1 MRNLRDYA
9 VITAGYW
16 VFTLTDGAMRTLVLF
31 YLHQLGY
38 TPLEVVSLFLLYEV
52 FGVVTNLVGGWIGA
66 RFGLKSTLFSGLGLQ
81 VIACSLL
88 AARADSLTVPLV
100 LLAQALSGIAKDLT
114 KMSSKSYIKLVV
126 PPSDSTGLMK
136 WVAILTGSKNALKGI
151 GFLLGGVL
159 LETAGF
165 RNSNIGMATALTAM
179 IAISFAML
187 PRAAGR
193 SKAKVSLAEV
203 ISRDARINWLSAARL
218 FLFGSRDVWFVFA
231 LPIFL
236 SVDLGWSYSQSSG
249 FLAAWII
256 GYGIVQAF
264 APAYV
269 GGTRDR
275 RSAPTAR
282 RVMAWTALLVVPTGG
297 IAAALHGGF
306 DPATYLVLGLVL
318 FGIVFATNSAM
329 HSYLI
334 IRYADGDKVSLSVG
348 FYYMANAVGRL
359 SGTILSGAM
368 FQWAGTGRA
377 GLVAC
382 LLTSVGF
389 ALASSLL
396 CVPLHRAEQRRDSAP
411 ELAGASARSATGDT

>member
-9 VITAGYW
+9 VITASYW

-52 FGVVTNLVGGWIGA
+52 FGVVTNFVGGWIGA
-66 RFGLKSTLFSGLGLQ
+66 RFGLRSTLFSGLGLQ
-81 VIACSLL
+81 VVACLLL
-88 AARADSLTVPLV
+88 AARAESLTVPLV

-126 PPSDSTGLMK
+126 PQSDSSGLMK

-151 GFLLGGVL
+151 GLLLGGIL
-159 LETAGF
+159 LETVGF
-165 RNSNIGMATALTAM
+165 RSANIGMATALVLA
-179 IAISFAML
+179 IAVSFAML

-193 SKAKVSLAEV
+193 SQSKVSFAQM
-203 ISRDARINWLSAARL
+203 ISRDARINWLSAGRL

-236 SVDLGWSYSQSSG
+236 SVNLGWSSSLASG

-264 APAYV
+264 APVYV
-269 GGTRDR
+269 GGKVDG

-282 RVMAWTALLVVPTGG
+282 RVMLWTALLIVPTGG
-297 IAAALHGGF
+297 IAAALHTGF
-306 DPATYLVLGLVL
+306 DATTSLIVGLVV
-318 FGIVFATNSAM
+318 FGVVFATNSAM

-334 IRYADGDKVSLSVG
+334 IRYADNDKVSLNVG

-359 SGTILSGAM
+359 SGTLLSGAV
-368 FQWAGTGRA
+368 FQWAGMGRT

-382 LLTSVGF
+382 LLTSIGF
-389 ALASSLL
+389 AMTSALL
-396 CVPLHRAEQRRDSAP
+396 CIPLHGAEQRRNASP
-411 ELAGASARSATGDT
+411 EAAH